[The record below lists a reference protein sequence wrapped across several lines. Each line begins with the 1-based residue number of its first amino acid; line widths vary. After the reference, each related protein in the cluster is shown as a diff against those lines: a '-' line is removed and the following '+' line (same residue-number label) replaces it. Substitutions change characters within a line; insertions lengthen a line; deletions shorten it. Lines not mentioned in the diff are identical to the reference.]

1 MIKLKNITKAYG
13 DTVILNKI
21 NAVIN
26 KGDAIAIIGS
36 SGSGKST
43 LLQSINVLERPSS
56 GQVIFN
62 KVDLTAPFVDLEKE
76 RRKIGMVFQNYN
88 LFEHM
93 TVLENAMRP
102 QMDLLGREKINA
114 YNNAMKYLK
123 LVGMADK
130 LNHYPSQLSGGQK
143 QRAAIARTLSMDPEI
158 ILFDEP
164 TSALDPAMVGEVEY
178 VIKKLKDMGKT
189 MVIVTHDMKL
199 AREVSNRVWFL
210 ADKKIYEDAPTEEL
224 FTNPKKEK
232 TIMFIRNI
240 KRLEFEIKSKN
251 FDYVNAIQK
260 IEQYCDRIS
269 LSSAL
274 TKKLHL
280 LFEEICIQTLIP
292 SLKANNTIIVS
303 CEYSEEQD
311 KLSMTVKHNGISIFD
326 EDAMD
331 IISRKLIENAMNDIE
346 LNEILFK

>member
-13 DTVILNKI
+13 NNVILNKI
-21 NAVIN
+21 NATIN
-26 KGDAIAIIGS
+26 EGDSIAIIGG

-43 LLQSINVLERPSS
+43 LLQSINLLERPSS
-56 GQVIFN
+56 GQIIFN
-62 KVDLTAPFVDLEKE
+62 DVDLTAPFVDLEKE

-143 QRAAIARTLSMDPEI
+143 QRAAIARTLSMDPDI

-199 AREVSNRVWFL
+199 AREVSNRVWFI
-210 ADKKIYEDAPTEEL
+210 ADKSIYEDAPTEEI
-224 FTNPKKEK
+224 FNNPKKEK
-232 TIMFIRNI
+232 TITFIRNI
-240 KRLEFEIKSKN
+240 KRLEFEIESKN
-251 FDYVNAIQK
+251 FDYVNAIQE
-260 IEQYCDRIS
+260 IELYCDRIS
-269 LSSAL
+269 LSSVL
-274 TKKLHL
+274 TRKLHL

-292 SLKANNTIIVS
+292 SMKPESEIQVS
-303 CEYSEEQD
+303 FEYADESD
-311 KLSMTVKHNGISIFD
+311 KVSMTVKHNGTSIFD
-326 EDAMD
+326 EGAMD
-331 IISRKLIENAMNDIE
+331 IISRKLIENAMNDIV
-346 LNEILFK
+346 LNEIIL